1 MVHIL
6 SDLVLLLF
14 LIRDGKYHRLK
25 RYLALY
31 WILGNMNTGQILFQ
45 SA

>member
-6 SDLVLLLF
+6 LDFVLLLF
-14 LIRDGKYHRLK
+14 LIRDGRYQRLK
-25 RYLALY
+25 SYVALY